1 VLTIYYRLGA
11 ITWRRPVKYDRSEL
25 LIGGD
30 WRGEGSEWL
39 AVISP
44 STEEVVTEV
53 RRAETSDIDLAV
65 TAARTAFDTGPWP
78 RMSPD
83 ERAEVVLRA
92 VRLLAQSTSE
102 IATLVTQEMGAPFA
116 DSVGQQVPG
125 ALGMAKAFV
134 RYSAEV
140 SRETAR
146 KGRQGW
152 ALVEQEPVGVVA
164 AIIAWNAPFYFSI
177 LKIIP
182 ALLAGCTV
190 VLKPAE
196 ETPVSAFYLGDALY
210 AAGLP
215 AGVLSIVPGD
225 RAVGEHLVSH
235 PGVDKVSFTGSTS
248 AGREIG
254 ATCGRQLKRACLELG
269 GKSAAIVLEDVD
281 LDVAM
286 PSMSAGAFYN
296 AGQVC
301 AALTRVLAP
310 RTRYQE
316 VVDSFSAAAKKLRV
330 GDPFEPGTDVGPL
343 VSSRQRDRVEGYLR
357 LAEAEGAVLEAGG
370 IRPGDLDRGYYVE
383 PTVYSGVNNSM
394 RVAREEIFGPVVV
407 VIPYDGVDEAI
418 ALANDSPYGLHGGV
432 YTSDPQTGVEVAKR
446 LITGTVS
453 VNSFTLNSD
462 APFGGRKSSGYGREF
477 GPEGI
482 ATYLEHKTINIPR
495 SLVDEAGAHSGA

>member
-1 VLTIYYRLGA
+1 M
-11 ITWRRPVKYDRSEL
+11 KYDRSEL

-53 RRAETSDIDLAV
+53 RRAEIADIDLAV

-83 ERAEVVLRA
+83 ERATVILTA
-92 VRLLAQSTSE
+92 IGLLAQSTEE
-102 IATLVTQEMGAPFA
+102 IATVVTQEMGAPFA

-125 ALGMAKAFV
+125 ALAMAEAFV
-134 RYSAEV
+134 RYSAEI

-164 AIIAWNAPFYFSI
+164 AIIPWNGPFYFSI
-177 LKIIP
+177 LKVIP
-182 ALLAGCTV
+182 ALLAGCAV

-196 ETPVSAFYLGDALY
+196 ETPVSALYLGEALY

-215 AGVLSIVPGD
+215 AGMLSIVPGD
-225 RAVGEHLVSH
+225 RVVGEHLVSH
-235 PGVDKVSFTGSTS
+235 LGVDKVSFTGSTL
-248 AGREIG
+248 AGREVG
-254 ATCGRQLKRACLELG
+254 ATCGRQLKRSSLELG
-269 GKSAAIVLEDVD
+269 GKSAAIVLEDAN

-310 RTRYQE
+310 STRYRE
-316 VVDSFSAAAKKLRV
+316 VVDSFAMAARSLRV

-343 VSSRQRDRVEGYLR
+343 VSARQRDRVEGYLC
-357 LAEAEGAVLEAGG
+357 LAETEGAVLEVGG
-370 IRPGDLDRGYYVE
+370 GRPDHLDRGYYVE
-383 PTVYSGVNNSM
+383 PTVYSGVNNNM
-394 RVAREEIFGPVVV
+394 RVAREEIFGPVAVI
-407 VIPYDGVDEAI
+407 IPYDDVDDAV
-418 ALANDSPYGLHGGV
+418 AVANDSPYGLHGGV
-432 YTSDPQTGVEVAKR
+432 YTTDPQAGVEVARR

-482 ATYLEHKTINIPR
+482 AAYLEHKTINVPR
-495 SLVDEAGAHSGA
+495 SVIGADRSGTHVGA

>member
-1 VLTIYYRLGA
+1 ML
-11 ITWRRPVKYDRSEL
+11 PQEEKMKYDRSEL

-30 WRGEGSEWL
+30 WRGEGSGWL

-53 RRAETSDIDLAV
+53 RRAEISDIDLAV
-65 TAARTAFDTGPWP
+65 TTARTAFDTGPWP

-83 ERAEVVLRA
+83 ERAMVILTA
-92 VRLLAQSTSE
+92 VGLLAQSTRE
-102 IATLVTQEMGAPFA
+102 IGTVVTQEMGAPFA

-125 ALGMAKAFV
+125 ALAMAKAFV

-164 AIIAWNAPFYFSI
+164 AIIPWNGPFYFSI
-177 LKIIP
+177 LKVIP
-182 ALLAGCTV
+182 ALLAGCAV

-196 ETPVSAFYLGDALY
+196 ETPVSALYLGEALY

-225 RAVGEHLVSH
+225 RIVGRHLVSH

-248 AGREIG
+248 AGREVG
-254 ATCGRQLKRACLELG
+254 ATCGSQLKRSSLELG
-269 GKSAAIVLEDVD
+269 GKSAAIVLEDAD
-281 LDVAM
+281 LDTVM
-286 PSMSAGAFYN
+286 PSISAGAFYN

-310 RTRYQE
+310 RTRYAE
-316 VVDSFSAAAKKLRV
+316 VVDGLSAAANKLRV
-330 GDPFEPGTDVGPL
+330 GDPFEPDTDVGPL

-357 LAEAEGAVLEAGG
+357 LAETEGVTLEAGG
-370 IRPGDLDRGYYVE
+370 GRPNYLDRGYYVE
-383 PTVYSGVNNSM
+383 PTVYSGVNNGM
-394 RVAREEIFGPVVV
+394 RIAREEIFGPVVV
-407 VIPYDGVDEAI
+407 VIPYDDVDEAI
-418 ALANDSPYGLHGGV
+418 AVANDSPYGLHGGV
-432 YTSDPQTGVEVAKR
+432 YTSDPDAGVEVAKR
-446 LITGTVS
+446 LVTGTVS

-462 APFGGRKSSGYGREF
+462 APFGGRKNSGYGREF

-482 ATYLEHKTINIPR
+482 AAYLEHKTINVPR
-495 SLVDEAGAHSGA
+495 SVVDEAKSGGHIGAGSSIST

>member
-1 VLTIYYRLGA
+1 
-11 ITWRRPVKYDRSEL
+11 VKYDRSEL

-30 WRGEGSEWL
+30 WFGKGSDWL
-39 AVISP
+39 EVISP
-44 STEEVVTEV
+44 STEEVVAKV

-83 ERAEVVLRA
+83 ERATVILKA
-92 VRLLAQSTSE
+92 VRLLGQSTSE
-102 IATLVTQEMGAPFA
+102 IANMVTQEMGAPFA
-116 DSVGQQVPG
+116 DSIGQQVPG
-125 ALGMAKAFV
+125 ALATAKAFV

-177 LKIIP
+177 LKVVP

-196 ETPVSAFYLGDALY
+196 ETPVSAMYLGEALY
-210 AAGLP
+210 TAGLP

-225 RAVGEHLVSH
+225 KTVGGHLVSH
-235 PGVDKVSFTGSTS
+235 PGVDKVSFTGSTL
-248 AGREIG
+248 AGQEIG

-269 GKSAAIVLEDVD
+269 GKSAAIVLDDVD
-281 LDVAM
+281 LDIAVQ
-286 PSMSAGAFYN
+286 SMSAGAFYN

-310 RTRYQE
+310 STRYQE
-316 VVDSFSAAAKKLRV
+316 VVDSLSAAAHKLRV
-330 GDPFEPGTDVGPL
+330 GDPFDPATDVGPL

-370 IRPGDLDRGYYVE
+370 RRPSDLDRGYYIE

-407 VIPYDGVDEAI
+407 VIPYDDVDEAV
-418 ALANDSPYGLHGGV
+418 AMANDSAYGLHGGV
-432 YTSDPQTGVEVAKR
+432 YTSNPQVGVEVARR

-482 ATYLEHKTINIPR
+482 AEYLEYKTINVPR
-495 SLVDEAGAHSGA
+495 SVVGEATDGTQFDGHSALKAQL

>member
-1 VLTIYYRLGA
+1 MSRGA
-11 ITWRRPVKYDRSEL
+11 ITRRRPMKFDRSEL

-78 RMSPD
+78 GMSPD
-83 ERAEVVLRA
+83 ERATVILTA
-92 VRLLAQSTSE
+92 VRLLAQSTNE
-102 IATLVTQEMGAPFA
+102 IATVVTQEMGAPFA

-125 ALGMAKAFV
+125 ALAMAKAFV

-164 AIIAWNAPFYFSI
+164 AIIPWNGPFYFSI
-177 LKIIP
+177 LKVIP

-196 ETPVSAFYLGDALY
+196 ETPVSALYLGEALY

-225 RAVGEHLVSH
+225 RVVGTHLVSH

-248 AGREIG
+248 AGREVG
-254 ATCGRQLKRACLELG
+254 ATCGRQLKRSSLELG
-269 GKSAAIVLEDVD
+269 GKSAAVVLEDVELD
-281 LDVAM
+281 LAM
-286 PSMSAGAFYN
+286 QSMSAGAFYN

-310 RTRYQE
+310 STRYRE
-316 VVDSFSAAAKKLRV
+316 VVDSLSAAARKLRV
-330 GDPFEPGTDVGPL
+330 GDPFELGTDVGPL
-343 VSSRQRDRVEGYLR
+343 VSSRQRDRVERYLG
-357 LAEAEGAVLEAGG
+357 LAETEGAVLEAGG
-370 IRPGDLDRGYYVE
+370 SRPSNLDRGYYVE

-407 VIPYDGVDEAI
+407 VIPYDDVDEAI
-418 ALANDSPYGLHGGV
+418 AVANDSPYGLHGGV
-432 YTSDPQTGVEVAKR
+432 YTSDPQAGVEVARR

-482 ATYLEHKTINIPR
+482 AAYLEHKTINVPR
-495 SLVDEAGAHSGA
+495 SVVGEAELRAHTGA

>member
-1 VLTIYYRLGA
+1 M
-11 ITWRRPVKYDRSEL
+11 KYDRSEL

-30 WRGEGSEWL
+30 WLGNGSDWL

-53 RRAETSDIDLAV
+53 RRAVTSDIDLAV
-65 TAARTAFDTGPWP
+65 TAARSAFDTGPWP

-83 ERAEVVLRA
+83 ERATVILTA
-92 VRLLAQSTSE
+92 VGLLAESTSE
-102 IATLVTQEMGAPFA
+102 IATVVTQEMGAPLA
-116 DSVGQQVPG
+116 DSIGQQVPG
-125 ALGMAKAFV
+125 ALAMAKAFV

-164 AIIAWNAPFYFSI
+164 AIIPWNGPFYFSI
-177 LKIIP
+177 LKVVP
-182 ALLAGCTV
+182 ALLAGCAV

-196 ETPVSAFYLGDALY
+196 ETPVSAFYLGEALY

-225 RAVGEHLVSH
+225 RVLGTHLVSH

-248 AGREIG
+248 AGREVG
-254 ATCGRQLKRACLELG
+254 ATCGRQLKRSSLELG
-269 GKSAAIVLEDVD
+269 GKSAAIVLEDAD
-281 LDVAM
+281 LDTVM

-310 RTRYQE
+310 STRYGE
-316 VVDSFSAAAKKLRV
+316 VVDGLSAAARKLRV
-330 GDPFEPGTDVGPL
+330 GDPFEPDTDVGPL

-357 LAEAEGAVLEAGG
+357 LAETEGAVLEAGG
-370 IRPGDLDRGYYVE
+370 GRPDNLDRGYYVE
-383 PTVYSGVNNSM
+383 PTVYSGVNNGM

-407 VIPYDGVDEAI
+407 VIPYDDVDEAI
-418 ALANDSPYGLHGGV
+418 AVANDSPYGLHGGV
-432 YTSDPQTGVEVAKR
+432 YTSDPETGVEVARR

-482 ATYLEHKTINIPR
+482 AAYLEHKTINVPR
-495 SLVDEAGAHSGA
+495 SVVHEAKFEAHIGA

>member
-1 VLTIYYRLGA
+1 M
-11 ITWRRPVKYDRSEL
+11 KYDRSEL

-30 WRGEGSEWL
+30 WRSEGSGWL
-39 AVISP
+39 PVISP

-53 RRAETSDIDLAV
+53 RRAQTSDIDLAV
-65 TAARTAFDTGPWP
+65 TAARTAFDSGPWP

-83 ERAEVVLRA
+83 ERATVILTA
-92 VRLLAQSTSE
+92 VQLLAQSKSE
-102 IATLVTQEMGAPFA
+102 IATMVTQEMGAPFA
-116 DSVGQQVPG
+116 DQIGLQVPA
-125 ALGMAKAFV
+125 ALATAKAFV
-134 RYSAEV
+134 RHSAEV

-152 ALVEQEPVGVVA
+152 ALVEQVPVGVVA

-177 LKIIP
+177 LKVIP

-196 ETPVSAFYLGDALY
+196 ETPVSALYLGEALY

-225 RAVGEHLVSH
+225 RVVGEHLVSH
-235 PGVDKVSFTGSTS
+235 PGVDKVSFTGSTL

-254 ATCGRQLKRACLELG
+254 ATCGRQLKRSCLELG

-281 LDVAM
+281 LDTAIQ
-286 PSMSAGAFYN
+286 SMSAGAFYN

-310 RTRYQE
+310 RTRYKE
-316 VVDSFSAAAKKLRV
+316 VVDSLSAAANKLRV
-330 GDPFEPGTDVGPL
+330 GDPFDSATDVGPL
-343 VSSRQRDRVEGYLR
+343 VSSRQRDRVEGHLR
-357 LAEAEGAVLEAGG
+357 SAEAEGAVLEAGG
-370 IRPGDLDRGYYVE
+370 SRPSNLDRGYYMQ
-383 PTVYSGVNNSM
+383 PTVYSGVDNSM

-407 VIPYDGVDEAI
+407 VIPYNDVDEAL
-418 ALANDSPYGLHGGV
+418 AMANDSAYGLHGGV
-432 YTSDPQTGVEVAKR
+432 YTSDPRAGVEIARR

-482 ATYLEHKTINIPR
+482 AEYLEYKTINVPQ
-495 SLVDEAGAHSGA
+495 SVVGEAPHDLHTSV